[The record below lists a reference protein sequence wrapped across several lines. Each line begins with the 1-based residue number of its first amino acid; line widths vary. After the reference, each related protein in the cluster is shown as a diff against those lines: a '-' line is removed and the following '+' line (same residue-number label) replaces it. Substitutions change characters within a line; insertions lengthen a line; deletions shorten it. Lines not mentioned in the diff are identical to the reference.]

1 MQKLLKAILL
11 SCCFLA
17 AGSAGAADKATQEQA
32 VALVKKAAAYLH
44 ANGRDKALAEFSN
57 PKGQFTE
64 RDLYVFV
71 NDLSGNTLAH
81 GGNPKL
87 VGKNVMELKDA
98 DGKLFIKE
106 MTELAKAKG
115 KGWVDYKWPNPVT
128 KAIDAKT
135 TYVERV
141 GDVMIGCG
149 IYK

>member
-1 MQKLLKAILL
+1 MQKLFNALLL
-11 SCCFLA
+11 SLGVLVL
-17 AGSAGAADKATQEQA
+17 GSAGAADKTKQEEA
-32 VALVKKAAAYLH
+32 VALVKKAAAYLN
-44 ANGRDKALAEFSN
+44 ANGKEKALAEFSN
-57 PKGQFTE
+57 PKGQFVE

-71 NDLSGNTLAH
+71 NDLNGNTMAH

-87 VGKNVMELKDA
+87 IGKNVIELKDA

-106 MTELAKAKG
+106 MSELAKTKG

-128 KAIDAKT
+128 KAIEEKT
-135 TYVERV
+135 TYIERV